1 MIDRI
6 TIHRF
11 RGIRQGHIDRMP
23 KVNLFI
29 GPNDSGKTALLELL
43 YLSATCGR
51 PAIFIRDDLPR
62 ATGMLPARTTLAHDF
77 SGHPPFRR
85 FCQRHGKRGEW
96 KENPI
101 ALTQEQGIAV
111 RLDQLKNDVRGPDA
125 PWAGFRLEPPRPE
138 WGEKDRPAFAPT
150 DLSQIALFSLPQ
162 PKALDASMI
171 PAPFVEAGIQPGDA
185 DWHYLWAPDW
195 VYRWTMHHPLDRLA
209 VWTTHGTKPDP
220 SRVLFYDTITARSH
234 LPTSFARWAD
244 NAVPDWHERIAAR
257 MTEIF
262 PSLREATIEVADA
275 PDGQD
280 GRTGYVRFPDQTPLG
295 IDQLGDGARSAFHLI
310 AYLTALT
317 ATVDDTQQGMVLLED
332 PEAFQNPAT
341 LGRLLDVVVRLTQ
354 EKPIQVFMTTQ
365 SLEVIAHVTLMLQR
379 HILPP
384 EETLAFRLNLRDGVL
399 RSSWFNHKNLASW
412 LESGRDPRV
421 LEDIDAPLR
430 FHLRDDAHENPGL
443 CQAKPRRR

>member
-138 WGEKDRPAFAPT
+138 WGKKTAP
-150 DLSQIALFSLPQ
+150 
-162 PKALDASMI
+162 
-171 PAPFVEAGIQPGDA
+171 
-185 DWHYLWAPDW
+185 
-195 VYRWTMHHPLDRLA
+195 
-209 VWTTHGTKPDP
+209 P
-220 SRVLFYDTITARSH
+220 SRR
-234 LPTSFARWAD
+234 PTSPRL
-244 NAVPDWHERIAAR
+244 
-257 MTEIF
+257 
-262 PSLREATIEVADA
+262 PSSVSPSPKRS
-275 PDGQD
+275 
-280 GRTGYVRFPDQTPLG
+280 TP
-295 IDQLGDGARSAFHLI
+295 A
-310 AYLTALT
+310 
-317 ATVDDTQQGMVLLED
+317 
-332 PEAFQNPAT
+332 
-341 LGRLLDVVVRLTQ
+341 
-354 EKPIQVFMTTQ
+354 
-365 SLEVIAHVTLMLQR
+365 
-379 HILPP
+379 
-384 EETLAFRLNLRDGVL
+384 
-399 RSSWFNHKNLASW
+399 
-412 LESGRDPRV
+412 
-421 LEDIDAPLR
+421 
-430 FHLRDDAHENPGL
+430 
-443 CQAKPRRR
+443 